1 MGGQGVNSLLLR
13 VDGLG
18 KCTGCTAK
26 HIGVVRY
33 SQSLCV
39 LWCPPWWN
47 RQDLTLSA
55 RWDEDGDAG
64 TRGPSDLVGRAT
76 LKANAPSTVSA
87 RASTY
92 SEARALSAPGP
103 ECLEHLLALY
113 AP

>member
-1 MGGQGVNSLLLR
+1 MCFVVSSL
-13 VDGLG
+13 V
-18 KCTGCTAK
+18 
-26 HIGVVRY
+26 
-33 SQSLCV
+33 
-39 LWCPPWWN
+39 N

-92 SEARALSAPGP
+92 SEACALSAPGP